1 MVPPRVIKVTS
12 APVTRALV
20 ALCLTWMSKV
30 FVAWPVEDSEYGN
43 NGRLPE
49 NAWLALNVL
58 SADRVS
64 ISIWEQRPKN
74 TSFNGEPQ
82 A

>member
-1 MVPPRVIKVTS
+1 
-12 APVTRALV
+12 
-20 ALCLTWMSKV
+20 MSKV

-49 NAWLALNVL
+49 NAWLVLNVL